1 MKSAIEYLCQS
12 ESVVLFRL
20 IYYNAYKFFENYC
33 FIIYGQAVRGLS
45 IEVLDIK
52 GAYEKK

>member
-1 MKSAIEYLCQS
+1 M
-12 ESVVLFRL
+12 LFRW

-33 FIIYGQAVRGLS
+33 FIIYGQAIRGLS
-45 IEVLDIK
+45 IEFLDIK

>member
-1 MKSAIEYLCQS
+1 MKSAIEYLCQP
-12 ESVVLFRL
+12 ESAMLFRW

-33 FIIYGQAVRGLS
+33 FIIYGQAIRGLS
-45 IEVLDIK
+45 IEILEIK